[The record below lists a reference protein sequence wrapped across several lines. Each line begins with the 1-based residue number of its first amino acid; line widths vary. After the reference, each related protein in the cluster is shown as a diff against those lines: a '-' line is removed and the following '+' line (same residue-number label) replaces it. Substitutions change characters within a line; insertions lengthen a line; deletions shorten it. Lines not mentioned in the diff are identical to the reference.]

1 MQVRLQLW
9 DTAGQERFRSLI
21 PSYIRD
27 STVAVVVYDITS
39 KKQTFSE
46 NVLHSLFIILSQ
58 NRCKF
63 LPPDVQVDR
72 RRADRKRKR
81 CDNYAGWKQN
91 RSLRQKTGESWRDG
105 KIRNCIQPSLFARS
119 PLRKVKGRQGSL
131 TSCLSKP
138 APKLAT
144 TLNRFLLF
152 LFFTFCFC
160 LYTVFSSSFDASLP
174 HCRAWRPIR
183 NHQKTVRLANFHFF
197 LFWVSRMSLPVF
209 LIAQKAF
216 VAFFYLWFCCCCS
229 LFPYNFPFF
238 VLLVTE
244 IDLNNAP
251 VETKP
256 AEGGCAC

>member
-39 KKQTFSE
+39 RKQTFSE

-91 RSLRQKTGESWRDG
+91 RSLRQKTGQSWRDG
-105 KIRNCIQPSLFARS
+105 QIRNCIQPSLFARS
-119 PLRKVKGRQGSL
+119 PLRKVKGRRGSL

-152 LFFTFCFC
+152 FYYFLFLFFLPISFC
-160 LYTVFSSSFDASLP
+160 VFSSSFDASLP

-197 LFWVSRMSLPVF
+197 FSSGCLACRFQYSYCGKS
-209 LIAQKAF
+209 F
-216 VAFFYLWFCCCCS
+216 VVFYLWF
-229 LFPYNFPFF
+229 
-238 VLLVTE
+238 
-244 IDLNNAP
+244 
-251 VETKP
+251 
-256 AEGGCAC
+256 

>member
-39 KKQTFSE
+39 RKQTFSE

-91 RSLRQKTGESWRDG
+91 RSLRQKTGQSWRDG
-105 KIRNCIQPSLFARS
+105 QIHNCIQPSLFARS
-119 PLRKVKGRQGSL
+119 PLRKVKGRRGSL

-183 NHQKTVRLANFHFF
+183 NHQKTVRLANFFF
-197 LFWVSRMSLPVF
+197 CLFSSGCLACRFQYFLLRKKLLSPSFIYDFVVVVLCF
-209 LIAQKAF
+209 LIIF
-216 VAFFYLWFCCCCS
+216 RFLS
-229 LFPYNFPFF
+229 S
-238 VLLVTE
+238 
-244 IDLNNAP
+244 
-251 VETKP
+251 
-256 AEGGCAC
+256 

>member
-58 NRCKF
+58 YRCKF

-119 PLRKVKGRQGSL
+119 PLRKVKGRRGSL

-197 LFWVSRMSLPVF
+197 SSGCLACRFQYFLLRKKLLSPSFIYDFVVVVLCF
-209 LIAQKAF
+209 LIIF
-216 VAFFYLWFCCCCS
+216 RFLS
-229 LFPYNFPFF
+229 S
-238 VLLVTE
+238 
-244 IDLNNAP
+244 
-251 VETKP
+251 
-256 AEGGCAC
+256 